1 VRREENK
8 KRKKTEGIKKRLR
21 IKKPREQ
28 KGQINFIWGLIG
40 EKLSLGA

>member
-28 KGQINFIWGLIG
+28 KRKSFFIY
-40 EKLSLGA
+40 